1 MFVAKAVVMGVVAR
15 SNSGFDARGSFHDG
29 LRFSPVAPFLAHK
42 SPRIRRPLPRIF
54 SESAMEVAV
63 LRKPKSYQSESQYN
77 AYLAGWAFAFSV
89 LLVTFVLIAGGINF

>member
-1 MFVAKAVVMGVVAR
+1 
-15 SNSGFDARGSFHDG
+15 
-29 LRFSPVAPFLAHK
+29 
-42 SPRIRRPLPRIF
+42 
-54 SESAMEVAV
+54 MEVAV